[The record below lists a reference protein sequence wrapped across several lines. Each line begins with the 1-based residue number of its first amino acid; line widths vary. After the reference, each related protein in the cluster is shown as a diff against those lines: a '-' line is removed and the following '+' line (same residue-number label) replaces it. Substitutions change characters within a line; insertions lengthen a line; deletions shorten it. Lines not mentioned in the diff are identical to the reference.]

1 MSNKNIK
8 AIYSH
13 TIGVVSMEGR
23 GFSNPVDLAISS
35 ENRIYVLS
43 RTNPEQP
50 EGIRIG
56 ICNMESEYF
65 GDFGE
70 YGSGRGQF
78 IWPTALA
85 IDEDDNIYLADEH
98 NNRISIFD
106 KTGKFIECW
115 GEAGNDKGF
124 INGPSGICF
133 DSQYHLLI
141 VDQFNNR
148 IQKFTKDGK
157 YLDSWGSKGNSEN
170 QLNLPWGIS
179 VTPSEE
185 ILVADWGNNRV
196 QKFSS
201 DGDILGSYGTFNDK
215 KHCLKRPS
223 SAVQDKEGFIY
234 IADWGNERIQIID
247 KDGNHFQ
254 ELKGDSGLSPWAEEF
269 FEANKDQAIA
279 RSKANLEPTVDPEI
293 QDPYEVSARIEK
305 YFWGPA
311 SIKLTNNNELL
322 IVESNRHRIQV
333 YSITQ

>member
-1 MSNKNIK
+1 MSNKKIK
-8 AIYSH
+8 ATYSH
-13 TIGVVSMEGR
+13 TLGVVAMEGR
-23 GFSNPVDLAISS
+23 GFSNPVDLVISS
-35 ENRIYVLS
+35 ENLIYVLS

-70 YGSGRGQF
+70 YGTGRGQF
-78 IWPTALA
+78 VWPTALA
-85 IDEDDNIYLADEH
+85 IDQDDNIYLADEH
-98 NNRISIFD
+98 NSRISIFD
-106 KTGKFIECW
+106 KTGTFIDCW
-115 GEAGNDKGF
+115 GEYGNTKGL

-133 DSQYHLLI
+133 DSAYNLLV

-157 YLDSWGSKGNSEN
+157 YLDSWGSKGDAEG
-170 QLNLPWGIS
+170 QFNLPWGIS
-179 VTPSEE
+179 VASNEE

-201 DGDILGSYGTFNDK
+201 SGDILESYGTFADTE
-215 KHCLKRPS
+215 HCIKRPS
-223 SAVQDKEGFIY
+223 SAVQDNDGFIY

-247 KDGNHFQ
+247 DEGNHFQ
-254 ELKGDSGLSPWAEEF
+254 ELKGDSGLSQWAEEF

-279 RSKANLEPTVDPEI
+279 RSKSNLEPKVNPEI
-293 QDPYEVSARIEK
+293 KDPYEISARIEK

-311 SIKLTNNNELL
+311 SIKLSHNNELRS
-322 IVESNRHRIQV
+322 VESNRRRVHV
-333 YSITQ
+333 YAVM